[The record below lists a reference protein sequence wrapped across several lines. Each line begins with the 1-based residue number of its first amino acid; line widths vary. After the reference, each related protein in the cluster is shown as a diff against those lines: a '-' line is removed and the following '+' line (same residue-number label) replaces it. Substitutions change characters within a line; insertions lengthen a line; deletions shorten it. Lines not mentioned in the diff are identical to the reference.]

1 MIDRKATL
9 IRELTNVRGELL
21 LMKRAQRRL
30 QEQFDLV
37 VRSQAGLAGLM
48 AEQRSLLQELVVAD
62 GRITGRPSVHGLGER
77 LKKAA

>member
-30 QEQFDLV
+30 QEQFELV
-37 VRSQAGLAGLM
+37 VRSQAGMAGLL
-48 AEQRSLLQELVVAD
+48 AEQRSLLRELVMAD
-62 GRITGRPSVHGLGER
+62 EGITGRAPARGVGER

>member
-37 VRSQAGLAGLM
+37 VRSQAGMASLM
-48 AEQRSLLQELVVAD
+48 AEQRSLLQELVMAD
-62 GRITGRPSVHGLGER
+62 GQMIGRTPSRGVGER

>member
-37 VRSQAGLAGLM
+37 VRSQAGLASLL
-48 AEQRSLLQELVVAD
+48 AEQRLLLRDLVMTD
-62 GRITGRPSVHGLGER
+62 EQNTGRTQGRGVEER